1 MKSVNDII
9 DWKYD
14 SINSSINITRADGSS
29 MRLYC
34 PSKSKYNLGSG
45 PFYCYSNIMTNLEG
59 IPIAS
64 ITYSEN
70 PYGIKFSFIVE
81 TIYFRS

>member
-1 MKSVNDII
+1 MESINDII
-9 DWKYD
+9 NWEYD
-14 SINSSINITRADGSS
+14 SINSSIQIIRANGNS

-34 PSKSKYNLGSG
+34 PSESKYNLGSG
-45 PFYCYSNIMTNLEG
+45 PFYCYSNIMSNLEG

-64 ITYSEN
+64 ITYSKN
-70 PYGIKFSFIVE
+70 PYCTKFSFIVE